1 VLRKLTALLTV
12 AALATA
18 VAAGAGCGGDDNGVD
33 RGNSTLSPSDNLKVA
48 QDRADIEEFCAL
60 APVGK
65 GDLYDRAFFSVVS
78 AVDQLILIYK
88 NDTNGVYYE
97 PLKKDNIKMKDV
109 VNDAARKLNSCGKD
123 GKQQAGKLTQA
134 QQAS

>member
-1 VLRKLTALLTV
+1 MRRKLTALLTV
-12 AALATA
+12 TIALLP
-18 VAAGAGCGGDDNGVD
+18 VAAIGCGGGDSGPDNGN
-33 RGNSTLSPSDNLKVA
+33 GTLSSTDNLKVA

-88 NDTNGVYYE
+88 DDTGGTYHE
-97 PLKKDNIKMKDV
+97 ALKKQDIKMKSV
-109 VNDAARKLNSCGKD
+109 MEEAAKKLNGCGKD
-123 GKQQAGKLTQA
+123 GKRQAAKVTQA
-134 QQAS
+134 LQSS

>member
-1 VLRKLTALLTV
+1 MPRKLTVLLVAVALLLPV
-12 AALATA
+12 AAI
-18 VAAGAGCGGDDNGVD
+18 GCGGDDDGGNGK
-33 RGNSTLSPSDNLKVA
+33 GTLSTSDNLKVD

-88 NDTNGVYYE
+88 DDTGAVYHE
-97 PLKKDNIKMKDV
+97 ALKKRDLKMTQVMQEAQK
-109 VNDAARKLNSCGKD
+109 KLNGCGKD
-123 GKQQAGKLTQA
+123 GKRQAAKLTQA
-134 QQAS
+134 LQS

>member
-1 VLRKLTALLTV
+1 VPRKLTLLLAAIAMLVPV
-12 AALATA
+12 AA
-18 VAAGAGCGGDDNGVD
+18 VGCGGGDNGSN
-33 RGNSTLSPSDNLKVA
+33 GNGTLSTTDNLKVA

-88 NDTNGVYYE
+88 KDSGATFYE
-97 PLKKDNIKMKDV
+97 ALKKRDIKMKSV
-109 VNDAARKLNSCGKD
+109 MEEAEKKLNSCGKD
-123 GKQQAGKLTQA
+123 GKRQAAKITQA
-134 QQAS
+134 LQSG